1 MTNYPTVFVHGFYGW
16 GDIFAAV
23 KAGEEADGSVFYPFI
38 FEGAV
43 VERYVTGTP
52 IVTGDANARSNPSLN
67 GYKLG
72 VVTQGSWLTYRNV
85 YSVDDR
91 GVMWYGITFDGE
103 DAWISS
109 RYSYVLYDE
118 EEDETYDDYPVV
130 FVHRDSHVRDYP
142 SLDGESLTVARA
154 GTVLRA
160 DGESRWDNRG
170 VEWYYVCCNGY
181 WGWISSRYTSAAG

>member
-1 MTNYPTVFVHGFYGW
+1 MKKLAIALLAMILATSLCCAALAGTVV
-16 GDIFAAV
+16 
-23 KAGEEADGSVFYPFI
+23 
-38 FEGAV
+38 
-43 VERYVTGTP
+43 
-52 IVTGDANARSNPSLN
+52 VTGDANARSNPSLN

-109 RYSYVLYDE
+109 RYSYVIYDE
-118 EEDETYDDYPVV
+118 DEEDAPDDYPVV
-130 FVHRDSHVRDYP
+130 FVHRDSHVRDDA
-142 SLDGESLTVARA
+142 SLYGESLTIARA
-154 GTVLRA
+154 GAVLRA
-160 DGESRWDNRG
+160 DGETRWDDRG
-170 VEWYYVCCNGY
+170 VAWYYVCCNGY

>member
-1 MTNYPTVFVHGFYGW
+1 MKKLTVAILALMLALSLCCG
-16 GDIFAAV
+16 AL
-23 KAGEEADGSVFYPFI
+23 AGT
-38 FEGAV
+38 V
-43 VERYVTGTP
+43 VVTGN
-52 IVTGDANARSNPSLN
+52 ANARSNPSLN

-72 VVTQGSWLTYRNV
+72 VVTEGSWLTYRDV

-109 RYSYVLYDE
+109 RYSYVIHD
-118 EEDETYDDYPVV
+118 EDETEDDYPVV
-130 FVHRDSHVRDYP
+130 FVHRDSHVRDEP
-142 SLDGESLTVARA
+142 SLYGESLTVALA
-154 GTVLRA
+154 GSVLRA
-160 DGESRWDNRG
+160 GGESRWDSRG